1 MYTNNDYETDYIKIY
16 IPLYNKNLNIVNK
29 NYDKNKGIDQLINSN
44 QSRFPY
50 RISLQ
55 EPHILDSPIHKNMI
69 RGYSGYLP
77 NTKDIIGK
85 PIIANVKN
93 HLINVNSH
101 NIHHDNDFVGDRDG
115 NVNNN
120 DDNNNDITFQRD
132 ILSLPSYS
140 KQQQHHHQQQQQQ
153 QLHQE
158 IDIVE
163 RYNRSVQLLL
173 LRRGQTQEQL
183 FRIVQSKIS
192 ESDITYAQL
201 LIRIKKLLEAFDYRR
216 EGVMN
221 QGEDVDHYHQDNDE
235 GDDSDDDDGDEYCD
249 DDDGGGD
256 SSLFYR

>member
-1 MYTNNDYETDYIKIY
+1 MFTNSDYETDYIKIY
-16 IPLYNKNLNIVNK
+16 IPSYNKNVNNINK
-29 NYDKNKGIDQLINSN
+29 NNHKNKGIDQLINSN
-44 QSRFPY
+44 HSRFPY

-55 EPHILDSPIHKNMI
+55 EPHILYSPVHKIMI

-77 NTKDIIGK
+77 NTKDIIGV
-85 PIIANVKN
+85 PIIPNIKKQ
-93 HLINVNSH
+93 LININSH
-101 NIHHDNDFVGDRDG
+101 NIHHDNDFDGGRDG
-115 NVNNN
+115 DMNRNDDINN
-120 DDNNNDITFQRD
+120 DNAFQRN
-132 ILSLPSYS
+132 ILSSPSYS
-140 KQQQHHHQQQQQQ
+140 KQQHQQQQPQHHHHQQQQQ

-158 IDIVE
+158 IDIIE

-216 EGVMN
+216 EGVIN
-221 QGEDVDHYHQDNDE
+221 QGKDGDHYHEEYDNDN
-235 GDDSDDDDGDEYCD
+235 DNH

-256 SSLFYR
+256 DRL